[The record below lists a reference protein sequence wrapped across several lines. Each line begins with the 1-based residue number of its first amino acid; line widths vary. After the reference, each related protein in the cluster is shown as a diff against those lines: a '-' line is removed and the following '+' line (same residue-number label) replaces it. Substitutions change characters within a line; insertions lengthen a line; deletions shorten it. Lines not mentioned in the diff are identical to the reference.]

1 MFILG
6 FHFPAEMGNAIPDE
20 KVVEK
25 LDAVVDLSGVNEIK
39 LLMGTKEKDKQWLS
53 YTNKN
58 TFLFKALVHYFKEEN
73 PNSDQ
78 KYMIYIN
85 RYQMSE
91 IAKRLDASDDE
102 TMALCKNLDSM
113 EQFRI
118 EVA

>member
-1 MFILG
+1 MFVLG
-6 FHFPAEMGNAIPDE
+6 FHFPAEMGNKVADE
-20 KVVEK
+20 KVIEK
-25 LDAVVDLSGVNEIK
+25 LKDVDVSDVNEIK
-39 LLMGTKEKDKQWLS
+39 LLMGTKDKDKLWLS

-58 TFLFKALVHYFKEEN
+58 TFLFKAMVHYFKEEN
-73 PNSDQ
+73 PNKEQ
-78 KYMIYIN
+78 KYMIYMN

-91 IAKRLDASDDE
+91 IAKRVDAADDE

>member
-1 MFILG
+1 MFVLG
-6 FHFPAEMGNAIPDE
+6 FHFPAEMGNKVPDE
-20 KVVEK
+20 KVIEK
-25 LDAVVDLSGVNEIK
+25 LKDVDVSDVNEIK
-39 LLMGTKEKDKQWLS
+39 LLMGTKDKDKQWLS

-58 TFLFKALVHYFKEEN
+58 TFLFKAMVHYFKEEN
-73 PNSDQ
+73 PNKEQ
-78 KYMIYIN
+78 KYMIYMN

-91 IAKRLDASDDE
+91 IAKRVDASDDE

>member
-6 FHFPAEMGNAIPDE
+6 FHFPADMGNKVPDE
-20 KVVEK
+20 MVAEK
-25 LDAVVDLSGVNEIK
+25 IAGVDISDVKEIK
-39 LLMGTKEKDKQWLS
+39 LLMGTKDKDKVWLS

-73 PNSDQ
+73 PEKAQ
-78 KYMIYIN
+78 KYMIYMN

-91 IAKRLDASDDE
+91 ISKRVDAADDE
-102 TMALCKNLDSM
+102 TMKLCHNLDSM

>member
-1 MFILG
+1 MFVLG
-6 FHFPAEMGNAIPDE
+6 FHFPADMGNKIPDE
-20 KVVEK
+20 KVAEK
-25 LDAVVDLSGVNEIK
+25 LADVDVSDINEIK
-39 LLMGTKEKDKQWLS
+39 LLMGTKDKDKEWLS

-73 PNSDQ
+73 PDRAQ
-78 KYMIYIN
+78 KYMIYMN

-91 IAKRLDASDDE
+91 ISKRVDAADDE
-102 TMALCKNLDSM
+102 TMKLCHNLDSM

>member
-6 FHFPAEMGNAIPDE
+6 FHFPADMGNKVPDE
-20 KVVEK
+20 KVIEK
-25 LDAVVDLSGVNEIK
+25 LADVDVSDVNEIK
-39 LLMGTKEKDKQWLS
+39 LLMGTKDKDKLWLS

-73 PNSDQ
+73 PDRAQ
-78 KYMIYIN
+78 KYMIYMN

-91 IAKRLDASDDE
+91 IAKRVDAADDE
-102 TMALCKNLDSM
+102 TMALCKNLDTM